1 MNRYAHHRHR
11 PNLRRAFTRA
21 AAALL
26 ALMWAVADRPAS
38 GQDSS
43 PRAASNLAD
52 DIESYTEVLRQTQSH
67 AELRTWAAQRL
78 IRINTEP
85 AIAALDRAL
94 RDADQ
99 TLVGLVLNALSAE
112 QASPD
117 GLLDALAQA
126 LSAATGE
133 RSAQIVGI
141 IARYDERGCARLI
154 ELAGRMDA
162 PASSRVAAVRALAD
176 FRSASTAPLC
186 VDALLNLLA
195 GSAPLPPALAEVV
208 FDALER
214 ITGRTGSPRDV
225 AEWRA
230 WWNRTRDEPV
240 DSWLP
245 MEVEHLRGSNAA
257 LSRDLQRIRTER
269 DALRRQLEASMADVY
284 FLLRDQP
291 DGAVMRKLAEWL
303 GNDVPAVR
311 EIAVRRIDTI
321 LANAGTI
328 LIPEDVQTVLAARL
342 TDESPAT
349 RAVAARVMARLNPPG
364 IADRLG
370 EMLAAE
376 SDVIVRRQV
385 LELLATKSSA
395 AAIEA
400 IIDCLAMPELR
411 DFAAVA
417 GARALTDRVIPQ
429 DRLTAM
435 REAARLAYQSGQSVP
450 CLNFHAAIGDE
461 DDIRSLLPLLDHVNE
476 NIRRAA
482 ALALSGRAEAHAALF
497 TRAGDPAVLA
507 ALIGLLADGEPTL
520 AQFDRL
526 LALPAPSGNGVRDQ
540 WIAGIERFIARAA
553 LGDLAGVVA
562 RLQAVPESSL
572 APDRRATLI
581 AAAGQRV
588 ADAPPDAVA
597 PEAREPVILAL
608 AAARLAL
615 GEFDAALASLDLL
628 NGSVMAATPLRLE
641 ALACL
646 GRYEDAIRHAPEPAP
661 WIVLLRHFSAID
673 LVRALEVRDEIER
686 RFPQL
691 NGDLKTEF
699 DALASTLD
707 GGVARST
714 ADDADDSGGGRDE

>member
-1 MNRYAHHRHR
+1 MNRSMHHRHR
-11 PNLRRAFTRA
+11 PNRRRALSRA
-21 AAALL
+21 AAGLL
-26 ALMWAVADRPAS
+26 AMMLAGADRSTWGQESDSPVTAELAS
-38 GQDSS
+38 
-43 PRAASNLAD
+43 
-52 DIESYTEVLRQTQSH
+52 DIESYTEVLRQTQSN

-85 AIAALDRAL
+85 AITALDRAL

-126 LSAATGE
+126 LSASTGE
-133 RSAQIVGI
+133 RSTQIVGI

-154 ELAGRMDA
+154 ELAGRVDA
-162 PASSRVAAVRALAD
+162 PAASRVAAVRALSD

-195 GSAPLPPALAEVV
+195 GSPSLPPALVEVV

-214 ITGRTGSPRDV
+214 ITGRAGSPRDV
-225 AEWRA
+225 ADWRA

-240 DSWLP
+240 ESWLP

-257 LSRDLQRIRTER
+257 LSRDLQRIRADR

-328 LIPEDVQTVLAARL
+328 LIPDDVQTALAARL

-376 SDVIVRRQV
+376 SDVAVRRQV
-385 LELLATKSSA
+385 LELLATKSSP
-395 AAIEA
+395 AAIDA

-411 DFAAVA
+411 DFAAAA
-417 GARALTDRVIPQ
+417 GARALADRVIPQ
-429 DRLTAM
+429 EHMAAM
-435 REAARLAYQSGQSVP
+435 REAARLAYQGGQSVP
-450 CLNFHAAIGDE
+450 CLNFLATIGDV
-461 DDIRSLLPLLDHVNE
+461 DDIRSLLPLLDHANE

-482 ALALSGRAEAHAALF
+482 ASALARRTEAHSALF
-497 TRAGDPAVLA
+497 ARTADPAVLG

-520 AQFDRL
+520 PQLDRL
-526 LALPAPSGNGVRDQ
+526 LALPMPSGNGVRDQ
-540 WIAGIERFIARAA
+540 WVAGIERFIARAA
-553 LGDLAGVVA
+553 MGDLAGLIA
-562 RLQAVPESSL
+562 RLQAVPDASL

-581 AAAGQRV
+581 AAAGQRI
-588 ADAPPDAVA
+588 ADAPPDAIA

-608 AAARLAL
+608 AAVRLSL

-628 NGSVMAATPLRLE
+628 NGSVAAATPLRLQ

-661 WIVLLRHFSAID
+661 WIVLLRHFSAVD
-673 LVRALEVRDEIER
+673 LARALEVRDEIER

-699 DALASTLD
+699 DALASALD
-707 GGVARST
+707 GGEIRST
-714 ADDADDSGGGRDE
+714 ADDADDNGGGRDE